1 MRATEALELSNP
13 INRLDQDL
21 KDVCTHID
29 YNHHKTEIIEARK
42 LNRGSVKMAVCFTH
56 AHIEEMLF

>member
-13 INRLDQDL
+13 ANKLDQDL

-29 YNHHKTEIIEARK
+29 YDRHKTEIIEARK
-42 LNRGSVKMAVCFTH
+42 QNRVKQ
-56 AHIEEMLF
+56 ESLLF